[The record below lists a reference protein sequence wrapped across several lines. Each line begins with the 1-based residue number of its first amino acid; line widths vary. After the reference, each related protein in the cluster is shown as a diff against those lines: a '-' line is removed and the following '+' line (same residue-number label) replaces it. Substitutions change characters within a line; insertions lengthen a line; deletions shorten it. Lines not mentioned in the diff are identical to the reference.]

1 MGDLAVMHEKDM
13 FVHLGRSTYWM
24 LEGQCGLECLCLMTL
39 GPINQKLTRTREKE
53 FFPGSTM
60 SHSLLALLFIR
71 LTDAKLLEGNEYL
84 LNYPLRVLK
93 TQLF

>member
-39 GPINQKLTRTREKE
+39 GPINEKLTRTRE
-53 FFPGSTM
+53 
-60 SHSLLALLFIR
+60 
-71 LTDAKLLEGNEYL
+71 
-84 LNYPLRVLK
+84 
-93 TQLF
+93 